1 MVWSGVLH
9 CGWTGGTQIWMSESL
24 SNLLQIFH
32 PERQVCC
39 SHKGSQN
46 HELENDGLVDYF
58 RVGVCHVLC
67 ESVQWLWKSVSVW
80 ITGVLGLLV
89 IVFLQSREISGFR
102 YFMKMVSKF
111 TMEELKCVSCVSI
124 ANDDENIEA
133 HKICLRK
140 QSNCGNGTMLKI
152 QTSCYRFRKLATDS
166 GILLWIQASCYRF
179 RHLATDSG
187 ILLIA

>member
-1 MVWSGVLH
+1 MNILYNNVHEGCNVNMLFCTFLPLVNLTKCSFVLVVE
-9 CGWTGGTQIWMSESL
+9 TEVQIVFKEWWYNTLL
-24 SNLLQIFH
+24 SAALFVLDSRVCILWVLL
-32 PERQVCC
+32 
-39 SHKGSQN
+39 
-46 HELENDGLVDYF
+46 Y
-58 RVGVCHVLC
+58 
-67 ESVQWLWKSVSVW
+67 
-80 ITGVLGLLV
+80 LLV